1 MYNVLIVVV
10 NIIIRLLRNIRI
22 LGIIFI
28 GLKKRVH
35 TKESIS
41 IIQLKLLLI
50 LRKKKNIQITSNQL
64 NNVSILF
71 DEINHILSL
80 INENQNRKRIVFII
94 VIRPHWLRCEFLAEL
109 PLSQRFGHP
118 RVLGIPI
125 PKSLAFWAS
134 PLGDAQNADRFDF
147 A

>member
-125 PKSLAFWAS
+125 RKSLAFWAS

>member
-1 MYNVLIVVV
+1 MGSLKSVSMHLGGNRRWVPLLYVQCINCGS

-50 LRKKKNIQITSNQL
+50 LRKKKKHTNYI
-64 NNVSILF
+64 
-71 DEINHILSL
+71 
-80 INENQNRKRIVFII
+80 K
-94 VIRPHWLRCEFLAEL
+94 
-109 PLSQRFGHP
+109 
-118 RVLGIPI
+118 PI
-125 PKSLAFWAS
+125 E
-134 PLGDAQNADRFDF
+134 
-147 A
+147 